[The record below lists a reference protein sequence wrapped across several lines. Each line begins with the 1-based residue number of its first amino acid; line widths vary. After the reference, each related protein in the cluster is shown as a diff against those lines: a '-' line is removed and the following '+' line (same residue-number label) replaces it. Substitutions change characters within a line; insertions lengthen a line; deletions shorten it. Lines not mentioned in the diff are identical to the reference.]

1 MSAHIIRPSFN
12 LCIFCASSI
21 GQNPQHCLTARL
33 LGRLMAEQNIGLMYG
48 GASVGLMGEVANACL
63 QAGGYVEGVIPEDLF
78 TKEVGHEGLH
88 WLYKTRS
95 MHTRK
100 AIMAERSSA
109 FVALPGGFGTL
120 DELFEILTWSQLG
133 IHHKP
138 IGLLNVDGY
147 YDALLQFL
155 QHAVREGLLNPLH
168 LARLRV
174 YTELQELLD
183 GLRTAAP
190 DDLTVSWMGPG
201 QG

>member
-21 GQNPQHCLTARL
+21 GQNPQHRLTARL

-88 WLYKTRS
+88 RLYKTRS